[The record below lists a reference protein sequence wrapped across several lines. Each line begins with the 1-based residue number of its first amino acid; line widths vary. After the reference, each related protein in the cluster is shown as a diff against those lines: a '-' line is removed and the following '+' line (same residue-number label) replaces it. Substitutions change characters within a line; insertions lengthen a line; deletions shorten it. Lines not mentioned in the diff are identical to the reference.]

1 MYTVHSGRPQDKR
14 KSLTQIRVR
23 LFQGYG
29 RKIPLQMGSCSGG
42 WSGIRESNPLKRIT
56 KQLKTL
62 RFLLEVSIFVSIL
75 REKSGHSVYRFYS
88 VSVCDV
94 RINAYH
100 GLVVCP
106 SAELHHLQLRNA

>member
-42 WSGIRESNPLKRIT
+42 WSGGWSGKRESNPPILLG
-56 KQLKTL
+56 KQ
-62 RFLLEVSIFVSIL
+62 V
-75 REKSGHSVYRFYS
+75 FY
-88 VSVCDV
+88 
-94 RINAYH
+94 
-100 GLVVCP
+100 
-106 SAELHHLQLRNA
+106 Q

>member
-42 WSGIRESNPLKRIT
+42 WSGIRESNPLKSAV
-56 KQLKTL
+56 KPLKML
-62 RFLLEVSIFVSIL
+62 RFFWRVSIFVSIL
-75 REKSGHSVYRFYS
+75 RKKSGHSVFRLDP
-88 VSVCDV
+88 VSVCNV
-94 RINAYH
+94 CVNAYH
-100 GLVVCP
+100 GLVVSP
-106 SAELHHLQLRNA
+106 SAELHHLQLRHA